1 VSFTKAKAKT
11 TRIKACLMTIEK
23 SSNTRFESILGGEK
37 LPFAVFLREAK
48 AYLKKMTVTHRLPQ
62 KSNNHNLEKMREAM
76 FRTMISP
83 RGRR

>member
-1 VSFTKAKAKT
+1 MKKT
-11 TRIKACLMTIEK
+11 TKIITCLKTIEK
-23 SSNTRFESILGGEK
+23 SSSTRFESIFGGER

-48 AYLKKMTVTHRLPQ
+48 AYFIKMTVTIRFPHKP
-62 KSNNHNLEKMREAM
+62 NNHNLEKMRENM